1 MRTLLASVALASSL
15 LATGC
20 FACGGWDGEDDTM
33 LKSTAGDAI
42 LVCGN
47 GGFSAMLAN
56 GDFIEGWATTS
67 YDEVGNAVY
76 QYTIGETLAPIEFA
90 GTFEVRAMDQ
100 VERDH
105 ANVLCVDLES
115 RAWWTSPD
123 TAQ

>member
-1 MRTLLASVALASSL
+1 MRTLLASLALASSL
-15 LATGC
+15 LAGC
-20 FACGGWDGEDDTM
+20 ITCGWDGEDDTM
-33 LKSTAGDAI
+33 LRSQNGDAV

-56 GDFIEGWATTS
+56 GDFVEGWATTS
-67 YDEVGNAVY
+67 YDEAGAATYSYIV
-76 QYTIGETLAPIEFA
+76 GETGRPFELA
-90 GTFEVRAMDQ
+90 GTFEERAMDQ

-115 RAWWTSPD
+115 RAWWT

>member
-1 MRTLLASVALASSL
+1 MRILLASVALASTM
-15 LATGC
+15 LAGC
-20 FACGGWDGEDDTM
+20 LACGGWDGEDDTM
-33 LKSTAGDAI
+33 LRSQNNDAI

-56 GDFIEGWATTS
+56 GDFVEGWASTN
-67 YDEVGNAVY
+67 YDEAGNVTRSY
-76 QYTIGETLAPIEFA
+76 VVGETASPIEFA

-115 RAWWTSPD
+115 RPWWV

>member
-15 LATGC
+15 LAGC
-20 FACGGWDGEDDTM
+20 ITCGWDGEDNTM
-33 LKSTAGDAI
+33 LTSEKHDAI

-56 GDFIEGWATTS
+56 GDFVEGWATTN
-67 YDEVGNAVY
+67 YDEAGNKTYSYIVGDTG
-76 QYTIGETLAPIEFA
+76 QPFELA
-90 GTFEVRAMDQ
+90 GTFEERSMDQ

-105 ANVLCVDLES
+105 ADVLCVDLTT
-115 RAWWTSPD
+115 RAWWV

>member
-1 MRTLLASVALASSL
+1 MRILLASLALASTLLA
-15 LATGC
+15 GC

-56 GDFIEGWATTS
+56 GAFVEGWAS
-67 YDEVGNAVY
+67 VNYDETGAVTY
-76 QYTIGETLAPIEFA
+76 SYVVGETLAP
-90 GTFEVRAMDQ
+90 FEVAGAVEERDMDQ

-115 RAWWTSPD
+115 RPWWT
-123 TAQ
+123 TAE